1 MDISKHSRDRF
12 LPVILVCISFII
24 LLVSSL
30 GGYYGRDWGRYIF
43 IKNFGKVWDENQ
55 KLNEENSLLL
65 QKVTRIG
72 ELESDNRRLRRLLGF
87 LNSSPEILVAASV
100 IGQEPNN
107 WYQCIIIDKGGK
119 HGVSMDM
126 ATVTTDGLV
135 GRVSKVWP
143 DMSKVQL
150 IIDQSSGVGAMV
162 QRTRV
167 NGVVVGMLKNSC
179 EFKYFDDNEDIQE
192 GDVLITSGLGM
203 VYPKG
208 IMIGAVSKIEQKALN
223 LDRYVEV
230 KPFVHFSR
238 LEDVFVL
245 RKR

>member
-1 MDISKHSRDRF
+1 MIISNQSRERF

-24 LLVSSL
+24 LLISSL
-30 GGYYGRDWGRYIF
+30 GGYCGRDWGRYIF
-43 IKNFGKVWDENQ
+43 IKDFGKVWDENQ
-55 KLNEENSLLL
+55 KLNKENSLLL
-65 QKVTRIG
+65 QKVNRIG
-72 ELESDNRRLRRLLGF
+72 EIESDNRRLRNLLGF
-87 LNSSPEILVAASV
+87 LNNSPEVLLAASV

-107 WYQCIIIDKGGK
+107 WYQYVIIDKGSK

-126 ATVTTDGLV
+126 VVTTTDGLA

-162 QRTRV
+162 ERTRA

-179 EFKYFDDNEDIQE
+179 EFKYFDDEEDIKE
-192 GDVLITSGLGM
+192 GDVLTTSGLGM
-203 VYPKG
+203 VYPRG
-208 IMIGAVSKIEQKALN
+208 IRIGVVSKIEQAALN
-223 LDRYVEV
+223 LNRYVEV

-245 RKR
+245 GKR